1 MQRFCGRKVNIF
13 SYEQARLDNSMLW
26 ERPAEWIDIQI
37 RGLVFVIWASRVL
50 NPAETAASADM
61 LLDQDNFFV

>member
-1 MQRFCGRKVNIF
+1 
-13 SYEQARLDNSMLW
+13 MLW

-61 LLDQDNFFV
+61 LLDQDDFFAQ